1 MESVFRTTG
10 RWLRGNLHTHT
21 KESDGRVEVA
31 EAINK
36 YKEAGYDFLAV
47 TDHRKTVDTTDFT
60 TPGFLTIPS
69 IELNGRDPQSNFIY
83 HVVGIGVTPFEQ
95 EDREWIG
102 LCQEMI
108 DKVRAG
114 GGVAIL
120 AHPYWSG
127 NDVNDLMNLRDVC
140 AMEVYNATCMRH
152 GKERGEVYW
161 DSLLERGKMIWGVAV
176 DDTHHYDID
185 VAAGWVMVKAAE
197 LSTSAILAAL
207 QAGRF
212 YATNG
217 PAIVDIEY
225 DAQEIRVHCSPV
237 TQVRFIGRRG
247 SGRSVIAQ
255 PGSEITAA
263 RVKLPRSPYVRVE
276 CVDRQGRTAWSQP
289 IHIG

>member
-1 MESVFRTTG
+1 
-10 RWLRGNLHTHT
+10 
-21 KESDGRVEVA
+21 
-31 EAINK
+31 
-36 YKEAGYDFLAV
+36 
-47 TDHRKTVDTTDFT
+47 
-60 TPGFLTIPS
+60 
-69 IELNGRDPQSNFIY
+69 
-83 HVVGIGVTPFEQ
+83 
-95 EDREWIG
+95 
-102 LCQEMI
+102 
-108 DKVRAG
+108 
-114 GGVAIL
+114 
-120 AHPYWSG
+120 
-127 NDVNDLMNLRDVC
+127 
-140 AMEVYNATCMRH
+140 
-152 GKERGEVYW
+152 
-161 DSLLERGKMIWGVAV
+161 MIWGVAV